1 MNKSDGLVAD
11 SEGSYMLK
19 LLDLVYGGGTQATIK
34 CMQCNKTNS
43 GAAKRSNTMKCLK
56 TVASALWHLWQHWDT
71 SRRRLKENHLDF
83 FFLLRNCFLYVAV
96 LRSDKWLQAG
106 LFFCRKQTETG
117 FRGQIG
123 TIIWTPGMWEKETG
137 CQKTDVV
144 AMARWR
150 SLSSVQIHLCLWAT
164 IWRGINLACMRRSLW
179 GYSVFKTCLSVLG
192 FFIY

>member
-1 MNKSDGLVAD
+1 MQQNKLRSSKTQQHYEMLKNRRLCPLTLVAT
-11 SEGSYMLK
+11 LRHK
-19 LLDLVYGGGTQATIK
+19 Q
-34 CMQCNKTNS
+34 
-43 GAAKRSNTMKCLK
+43 
-56 TVASALWHLWQHWDT
+56 
-71 SRRRLKENHLDF
+71 KEIERKPFRF
-83 FFLLRNCFLYVAV
+83 FFFTKKLFSLCGGSQKRQVI
-96 LRSDKWLQAG
+96 AG
-106 LFFCRKQTETG
+106 WSFFCRKQTETG